1 MINRIKNSFE
11 DVIDIFGDIKDYR
24 SEKKEIRRTKF
35 KEIEELRDI
44 IKPDT
49 EANIKFRDDVAKYAG
64 RLFLVG
70 NIRQDVSGR
79 YKRAEESIEAI
90 AKQFDREN
98 LDSVFL
104 NLAISKKNYDDRSFI
119 FSEAED
125 NIFAA
130 ANAKSLQA
138 YYGPTLT
145 SHMGFTE
152 RDIQKTIES
161 AESNE
166 KIVDLGRT
174 ALVTVVSA
182 IEASRHPVSNDPAL
196 RPSYN
201 EIVDGGVVMLKD
213 IDENGNINWAS
224 IYQPEDQVI

>member
-11 DVIDIFGDIKDYR
+11 DAIEVFGDIKDYR

-35 KEIEELRDI
+35 KETEELRDI

-49 EANIKFRDDVAKYAG
+49 EANIKFREDVAKYAG

-79 YKRAEESIEAI
+79 FKRAEKSIEAI
-90 AKQFDREN
+90 AGQFDRED
-98 LDSVFL
+98 LDAIYL

-119 FSEAED
+119 FTEAED
-125 NIFAA
+125 SIYAA
-130 ANAKSLQA
+130 ANSRALHA
-138 YYGPTLT
+138 YYGPTIT
-145 SHMGFTE
+145 SYLGFTE

-161 AESNE
+161 ADSNE
-166 KIVDLGRT
+166 KIADLGRT

-182 IEASRHPVSNDPAL
+182 IEASRHPISNDPLL
-196 RPSYN
+196 RPRYD
-201 EIVDGGVVMLKD
+201 EILDGGVMVLSD
-213 IDENGNINWAS
+213 ISEDGSISWTNIYKPDN
-224 IYQPEDQVI
+224 QV